1 MFDCSTDVRP
11 VTIGRSK
18 GSLSDIILN
27 GTDSRHVDPSAKNRT
42 DPPSLQDVI
51 FQALTHELVRIILV
65 DHTEIVGKLLW
76 YNNGKFCIRISNE
89 ATSPVMSC
97 NRVMSISPIDV
108 DEEAVPFVTES
119 LRSNLLANEEKTS
132 RLQIVRRRI
141 RERNNR
147 LAAAAKYRNSSS
159 V

>member
-1 MFDCSTDVRP
+1 MLDCSTDARP

-18 GSLSDIILN
+18 GSLSDKILN
-27 GTDSRHVDPSAKNRT
+27 GSDSRQVDLTAKNRT

-76 YNNGKFCIRISNE
+76 YNQGKFCVRISNE
-89 ATSPVMSC
+89 STSPVMSC

-147 LAAAAKYRNSSS
+147 LAAAAKYRNSSQI
-159 V
+159 